1 MEAVIYK
8 HVAMI
13 HSALGQMN
21 VADRTNAPV
30 VAVQGVIVQMTS
42 HFVGM
47 VDVLTGVQGESA
59 KIIWNVAKIKMTQH

>member
-1 MEAVIYK
+1 MEAVHK
-8 HVAMI
+8 HVTLI

-42 HFVGM
+42 HIVGM
-47 VDVLTGVQGESA
+47 VDVLTGVQRDSA
-59 KIIWNVAKIKMTQH
+59 KIIWNVAKTKMTLH